1 MELFMKKIRSLNIII
16 ALTTTLGFITHCN
29 AADETGLRVVR
40 GNVTNYSYFKEGAS
54 PANPVIISGGGFSL
68 NGGIDSD
75 RKIKITFKEPFK
87 DNPTITA
94 TSNVFGDSYGDGYG
108 TYAPMCFIWNQDD
121 NKINGNYKNN
131 FWVRCKAENS
141 GTMATQISFIAIG
154 K

>member
-16 ALTTTLGFITHCN
+16 ALTTTLGFTISCT

-40 GNVTNYSYFKEGAS
+40 GNVTNYSKFANGAS

-68 NGGIDSD
+68 NGSNDSH
-75 RKIKITFKEPFK
+75 RRIKITFKEPFK

-94 TSNVFGDSYGDGYG
+94 TSNVFGDSYGNGHGAYAG
-108 TYAPMCFIWNQDD
+108 TCFIWNDDD
-121 NKINGNYKNN
+121 NVKGNYKNN
-131 FWVRCKAENS
+131 FWVRCKAENY
-141 GTMATQISFIAIG
+141 GNMATQISFIAIG